1 MKELRQDP
9 ANDVQIQECS
19 IPQKRREECKWY
31 KIIERVRQAIIE
43 YTELNDFKPS
53 SRTMFYQ
60 MQDEG
65 LVTKNE
71 QSAFVK
77 ATVEA
82 RLGWVDPDG
91 ELYYPKLDIDCFAD
105 DDSRKSVGYYD
116 NGEPTDPTAPG
127 PIPDPD
133 DEIDWLIRMLKAAPN
148 KYTGRGSEGEPG
160 RPGGRWY
167 NQTEYVEVWEEKVD
181 LLPGFEKTLGR

>member
-1 MKELRQDP
+1 MAENKHRPTSWRGTSADVDSDDLPFELTPKDKYILELNHQRLSYRKISQRLKLDHGIELSKSTVSRRLKELRQDP

-82 RLGWVDPDG
+82 RLV
-91 ELYYPKLDIDCFAD
+91 I
-105 DDSRKSVGYYD
+105 VGILLNSSISCI
-116 NGEPTDPTAPG
+116 NGSYLT
-127 PIPDPD
+127 I
-133 DEIDWLIRMLKAAPN
+133 
-148 KYTGRGSEGEPG
+148 
-160 RPGGRWY
+160 
-167 NQTEYVEVWEEKVD
+167 
-181 LLPGFEKTLGR
+181 